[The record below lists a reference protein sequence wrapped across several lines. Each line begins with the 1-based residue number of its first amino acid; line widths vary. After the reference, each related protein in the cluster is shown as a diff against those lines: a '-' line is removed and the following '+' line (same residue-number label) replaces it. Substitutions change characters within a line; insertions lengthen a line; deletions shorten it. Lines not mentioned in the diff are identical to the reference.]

1 MITNYL
7 KDWYIKRMSDGSVII
22 LGTVYNDI
30 KKRFQYGT
38 EIHTSKVLKADFVN
52 GVIETRNSVYHLE
65 IQSKDS

>member
-22 LGTVYNDI
+22 FGTVYNDI
-30 KKRFQYGT
+30 KKRFQDGT

-52 GVIETRNSVYHLE
+52 GVIETRNSVYNLE